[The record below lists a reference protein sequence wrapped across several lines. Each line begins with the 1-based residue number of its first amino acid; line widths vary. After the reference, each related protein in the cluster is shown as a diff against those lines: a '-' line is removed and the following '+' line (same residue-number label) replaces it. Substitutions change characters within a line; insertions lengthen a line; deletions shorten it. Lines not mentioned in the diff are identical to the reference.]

1 MSPTLQD
8 PYPREAR
15 SMDLQQRM
23 LLHTAHLTLED
34 AGYVPG
40 ATPSWTPERVGVY
53 VGVAT
58 GDWVDVYYSTGTLRA
73 GPSIVVDT
81 ACSSSN
87 VTLYQGARALMNG
100 DCDSALVGG
109 INIISSP
116 DLCLLDHGHFLSPTG
131 QCKSFDA
138 STDGYSRSKGCGMLL
153 KCLRD
158 AEAEN
163 DTILGVIR
171 SVEVNQSGL
180 AHSITYPHAATQAA
194 LFCRVLNKA
203 GINPA
208 RGVDCSAA
216 LHIGSVKANIGH
228 LEAASGAV
236 ISRETEHG

>member
-1 MSPTLQD
+1 MD
-8 PYPREAR
+8 P
-15 SMDLQQRM
+15 QQRV
-23 LLHTAHLTLED
+23 LPHTAYLTLED

-58 GDWVDVYYSTGTLRA
+58 GDWVQNLREEVDVYYSTGTLRA
-73 GPSIVVDT
+73 FLSGRISFAMKLSGPSIVVDT

-87 VTLYQGARALMNG
+87 IALYQGARALMNG

-109 INIISSP
+109 VNIISSP
-116 DLCLLDHGHFLSPTG
+116 DMVLGLDRGHFLSPTG

-138 STDGYSRSKGCGMLL
+138 SADGYSHSEGCGILL

-171 SVEVNQSGL
+171 GVEVNQSGL

-194 LFCRVLNKA
+194 LFRRMLDKA
-203 GINPA
+203 G
-208 RGVDCSAA
+208 
-216 LHIGSVKANIGH
+216 
-228 LEAASGAV
+228 
-236 ISRETEHG
+236 